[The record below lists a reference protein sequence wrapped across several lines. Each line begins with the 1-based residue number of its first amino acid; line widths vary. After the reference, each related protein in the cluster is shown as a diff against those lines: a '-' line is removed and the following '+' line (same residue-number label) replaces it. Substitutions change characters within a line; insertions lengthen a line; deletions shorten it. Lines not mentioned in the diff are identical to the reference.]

1 MALFR
6 IPFLFRASLL
16 AAGLGGS
23 LSVTGASATEPV
35 SPPELASDTSDVLNT
50 DFRPAYDA
58 KDWDKSI
65 AVLQG
70 ILPKVGPESY
80 DAAYVY
86 RAEGTIY
93 LQNKN
98 NPALG
103 VQNLERAVAIDDH
116 KHYFQ
121 QKDVQDILYSIS
133 QTSFAEAVS
142 TKDPKAKQELFAK
155 TLTTLERWLV
165 NADSK
170 ALNEDSIH
178 YVAAVYFAFGQGI
191 EVGVAQKTDRAML
204 EKAMVWIDRGLRS
217 VTHPR
222 DALYVW
228 KVAALY
234 QLERI
239 PEMADY
245 LELELKEK
253 PDNKGNWQELA
264 SIYQQLANSA
274 DEKKDTSAAFRYNVR
289 VILTLE
295 RAQKLGFMN
304 TPADNFHLVG
314 FYSGIDQL
322 SKACELLEKGLKD
335 QTIESTPENWVTLGA
350 WYQGIHRNDKSVQT
364 FVTAS
369 ELFPT
374 NAEIEYQLA
383 QVYLNISD
391 EPKALEHIQA
401 CIAKGGTAKPHV
413 GLLFYAYVAMDL
425 QKFDE
430 ALKAANAAAV
440 AAQKDNATDAVHT
453 ATKIEATIK
462 ANIQDIE
469 NRKLQMK
476 H

>member
-1 MALFR
+1 
-6 IPFLFRASLL
+6 
-16 AAGLGGS
+16 
-23 LSVTGASATEPV
+23 
-35 SPPELASDTSDVLNT
+35 
-50 DFRPAYDA
+50 
-58 KDWDKSI
+58 
-65 AVLQG
+65 
-70 ILPKVGPESY
+70 
-80 DAAYVY
+80 
-86 RAEGTIY
+86 
-93 LQNKN
+93 
-98 NPALG
+98 
-103 VQNLERAVAIDDH
+103 VAIDDH

-204 EKAMVWIDRGLRS
+204 EKQWSGSIGDFVGNAPPRRALRMES
-217 VTHPR
+217 RCPLSTR
-222 DALYVW
+222 TY
-228 KVAALY
+228 
-234 QLERI
+234 

-413 GLLFYAYVAMDL
+413 GCSSTLTSPWTCRSL
-425 QKFDE
+425 
-430 ALKAANAAAV
+430 
-440 AAQKDNATDAVHT
+440 
-453 ATKIEATIK
+453 
-462 ANIQDIE
+462 
-469 NRKLQMK
+469 MK
-476 H
+476 P